1 MQQLGE
7 GFDGTLEKAI
17 ESSKLLSGKW
27 KPVQEFILAGDFKTG
42 LAKKVDATNFRKDD
56 KDSNLQNY
64 AAQLASLDK
73 SSQRIVLRTADI
85 KDEIQSVVQSLLDAT
100 AAGKKMNSVLFEQTA
115 SEWKVAF
122 PYTA

>member
-1 MQQLGE
+1 M
-7 GFDGTLEKAI
+7 
-17 ESSKLLSGKW
+17 
-27 KPVQEFILAGDFKTG
+27 
-42 LAKKVDATNFRKDD
+42 AKKVDATNFRKDD

-73 SSQRIVLRTADI
+73 SSQRIVLRTTDI